1 MEPIFGLQAE
11 DFLDSP
17 DEVLKK
23 HLTTLLS
30 HVGKTARNSLL
41 QDHGR
46 GRRSEVD
53 FLNGLIVKK
62 GREANIPTPL
72 NEAVASLTQQVEKKA
87 LNPGGSNF
95 GMLEKLIACP

>member
-1 MEPIFGLQAE
+1 VEPIFGLQAE

-17 DEVLKK
+17 DEVLKQ
-23 HLTTLLS
+23 HLNTLLS

-41 QDHGR
+41 QDHVR

-72 NEAVASLTQQVEKKA
+72 NEAVFSLTQQVEKKG
-87 LNPGGSNF
+87 LKPGYSNF
-95 GMLEKLIACP
+95 GMLEKLIARP